1 MRAAISLRLLLALAL
16 MGWGQFSFAS
26 TVSFWQLQPKNGN
39 VLPERYSSAIAAC
52 QSYTPNANATYR
64 VAGTWC
70 YRTIWGQEDHVA
82 YLIQG
87 SEPCPHGNT
96 GLTCNASCDPPKQM
110 VGGQCIT
117 PEPEPDCSTHLDQMK
132 FAAVDCAAS
141 PSGAYSTP
149 SVVSIDGGEYVS
161 APQLGVNQRVK
172 KNLDGSG
179 TGICVARYQGTG
191 KCQAPSEGTPGVPE
205 GAYADA
211 TPQDNKPPCFD
222 FGGSELCLS
231 PDNAGCDVYKGNPW
245 CYQTGDTCGEIGGEF
260 VCLPNTS
267 RQCTFVNG
275 KMECI
280 STGNPRGSSPP
291 SVIPGNSS
299 DHPYNGGNAD
309 GNDKNDPKAPG
320 TADDT
325 KYVGGGGPP
334 TDMRETN
341 EAIASV
347 GDKVEESKGILQ
359 DILDLLSGEGSDDS
373 GDPDGSPADAEAEGA
388 ALGNTIA
395 DSLTAQMQTVDE
407 ERNEE
412 VETVLDQLPNQVGQW
427 FGSDGSAVG
436 LDFMHSILP
445 SPVACADYIV
455 PLTLAGYTANLRLPV
470 CALIPYKPILEWVI
484 WCLTAI
490 GAWRI
495 GYAALRQEDARHRT

>member
-1 MRAAISLRLLLALAL
+1 
-16 MGWGQFSFAS
+16 
-26 TVSFWQLQPKNGN
+26 
-39 VLPERYSSAIAAC
+39 
-52 QSYTPNANATYR
+52 
-64 VAGTWC
+64 
-70 YRTIWGQEDHVA
+70 
-82 YLIQG
+82 
-87 SEPCPHGNT
+87 
-96 GLTCNASCDPPKQM
+96 
-110 VGGQCIT
+110 
-117 PEPEPDCSTHLDQMK
+117 
-132 FAAVDCAAS
+132 
-141 PSGAYSTP
+141 
-149 SVVSIDGGEYVS
+149 
-161 APQLGVNQRVK
+161 
-172 KNLDGSG
+172 
-179 TGICVARYQGTG
+179 
-191 KCQAPSEGTPGVPE
+191 
-205 GAYADA
+205 
-211 TPQDNKPPCFD
+211 
-222 FGGSELCLS
+222 
-231 PDNAGCDVYKGNPW
+231 
-245 CYQTGDTCGEIGGEF
+245 
-260 VCLPNTS
+260 
-267 RQCTFVNG
+267 
-275 KMECI
+275 MECI

>member
-1 MRAAISLRLLLALAL
+1 MFIAQVNRATL
-16 MGWGQFSFAS
+16 
-26 TVSFWQLQPKNGN
+26 
-39 VLPERYSSAIAAC
+39 
-52 QSYTPNANATYR
+52 
-64 VAGTWC
+64 
-70 YRTIWGQEDHVA
+70 
-82 YLIQG
+82 
-87 SEPCPHGNT
+87 PCPNGDN
-96 GLTCNASCDPPKQM
+96 GSFQCNASCDPPKQ
-110 VGGQCIT
+110 VVDGKCIT

-141 PSGAYSTP
+141 PSGVYATP
-149 SVVSIDGGEYVS
+149 SAVSIGGAEYVS

-191 KCQAPSEGTPGVPE
+191 KCQAPAEGTPGVPD

-211 TPQDNKPPCFD
+211 TPEGNQPPCFN

-231 PDNAGCDVYKGNPW
+231 PDSAGCDVYKGNPW
-245 CYQTGDTCGEIGGEF
+245 CYQTGDTCGEVGIGGSKEF
-260 VCLPNTS
+260 VCFPNTS
-267 RQCTFVNG
+267 RQCTYVNG

-280 STGNPRGSSPP
+280 STGNPPGSSPP

-320 TADDT
+320 AADDT

-359 DILDLLSGEGSDDS
+359 DILDLLNGDGSDDS

-427 FGSDGSAVG
+427 FGADGSAVG

>member
-16 MGWGQFSFAS
+16 MGWGQFGYSATYNFANS
-26 TVSFWQLQPKNGN
+26 TDAVK
-39 VLPERYSSAIAAC
+39 AC
-52 QSYTPNANATYR
+52 QAAERSGTYPGSWCQ
-64 VAGTWC
+64 VHGQQQQAILVSSIGSIIHAYKWSGCPAG
-70 YRTIWGQEDHVA
+70 QV
-82 YLIQG
+82 
-87 SEPCPHGNT
+87 PT
-96 GLTCNASCDPPKQM
+96 GT
-110 VGGQCIT
+110 GGQCVAPDPE

-211 TPQDNKPPCFD
+211 TPEGNQPPCFD

>member
-1 MRAAISLRLLLALAL
+1 M
-16 MGWGQFSFAS
+16 
-26 TVSFWQLQPKNGN
+26 
-39 VLPERYSSAIAAC
+39 
-52 QSYTPNANATYR
+52 
-64 VAGTWC
+64 
-70 YRTIWGQEDHVA
+70 
-82 YLIQG
+82 
-87 SEPCPHGNT
+87 
-96 GLTCNASCDPPKQM
+96 CNASCDPPKQM

-211 TPQDNKPPCFD
+211 TPEGNQPPCFD